1 MLDFIANPLGQIL
14 YFIYNNL
21 AFKSYGIAIIIFTIF
36 VKVLLLPL
44 MIKQYNSMAKMQEL
58 GPKLKEI
65 QTKYKNDKEKL
76 QQESFKLYQENNYN
90 PAAGCL
96 PLLVQMPIL
105 LALWQVIQKPLR
117 YMIGIESDSIDKM
130 ANVLKIPTSDAYAQI
145 EIIGKFFKGQIAG
158 IENIISPDMINVIN
172 TLSTGFSNFIGFNLG
187 SIPKDFAS
195 NPLLL
200 LIPILAGGTTYISTK
215 LSMVT
220 STVQMDNPMQKS
232 MLYMGPIMSFI
243 FSFTFPAG
251 MGLYWIVG
259 GIFQIFQ
266 QMFIN
271 KLMAKKKE
279 VQNT

>member
-1 MLDFIANPLGQIL
+1 MLDFIAKPFGDIL

-36 VKVLLLPL
+36 VKIILLPL
-44 MIKQYNSMAKMQEL
+44 MIKQYNNMAKMQEL

-76 QQESFKLYQENNYN
+76 QQESMKLYQENNYN
-90 PAAGCL
+90 PMGGCL
-96 PLLVQMPIL
+96 PLLIQMPIL

-117 YMIGIESDSIDKM
+117 YMIDIGPDTIDKL
-130 ANVLKIPTSDAYAQI
+130 ANVLKLPNKGYV
-145 EIIGKFFKGQIAG
+145 EIDIIKNFDINKVGDIITTNIA
-158 IENIISPDMINVIN
+158 NVIEGMEN
-172 TLSTGFSNFIGFNLG
+172 GFRFLGVNLG
-187 SIPKDFAS
+187 TVPSADYKTNF
-195 NPLLL
+195 LLL
-200 LIPILAGGTTYISTK
+200 LIPILAAATTYISSK

-220 STVQMDNPMQKS
+220 STTPMDNPMQKS
-232 MLYMGPIMSFI
+232 MLFMGPLMTLF
-243 FSFTFPAG
+243 FSFSFPAG

-266 QMFIN
+266 QLFIN

-279 VQNT
+279 VQNA

>member
-1 MLDFIANPLGQIL
+1 MFDIIAKPMGNIL
-14 YFIYNNL
+14 YFIYDNL
-21 AFKSYGIAIIIFTIF
+21 AFRSYGIAIIIFTIF
-36 VKVLLLPL
+36 VKILLLPL

-58 GPKLKEI
+58 GPKLKEL

-90 PAAGCL
+90 PASGCL
-96 PLLVQMPIL
+96 PLLIQMPIL
-105 LALWQVIQKPLR
+105 IALWQVISKPLT
-117 YMIGIESDSIDKM
+117 YMLGIHDKIGNLASALKLSTNGYVEIDVIRNFSIDK
-130 ANVLKIPTSDAYAQI
+130 
-145 EIIGKFFKGQIAG
+145 IG
-158 IENIISPDMINVIN
+158 NIISTDIANVIEKMEQ
-172 TLSTGFSNFIGFNLG
+172 GFRFLGVNLG
-187 SIPKDFAS
+187 SVPSAEYKTNLI
-195 NPLLL
+195 LL
-200 LIPILAGGTTYISTK
+200 LIPLLAAGTTYISTK
-215 LSMVT
+215 LSMMT
-220 STVQMDNPMQKS
+220 STTQMDNPMQKS
-232 MLYMGPIMSFI
+232 MMLMGPIMTLI